1 MTTEN
6 TPDKKAARA
15 GAALLGLSG
24 ALTWFAS
31 RQEWVNAQ
39 YNDDISGGGTVTVN
53 GTDWSTETT
62 AIAVLLLAGMLA
74 AFALRR
80 LGRRIVGGI
89 CTAASVGL
97 SVPAVTL
104 LVSGADP
111 ERVHTLL
118 TAGADRTQQASSAP
132 AIAEWAEITSVATQ
146 PLGPVLTLIAALL
159 GVAGGLVLLVRPG
172 TDSPRQNKYE
182 KETVRR
188 ERVRADLE
196 EDPNSGRV
204 LWDAISADI
213 DPTDPRG
220 DRGQDFPS
228 HKGTS

>member
-31 RQEWVNAQ
+31 RLEWVNAQ

-89 CTAASVGL
+89 CAAASVGL

-104 LVSGADP
+104 LVSA
-111 ERVHTLL
+111 R
-118 TAGADRTQQASSAP
+118 
-132 AIAEWAEITSVATQ
+132 I
-146 PLGPVLTLIAALL
+146 
-159 GVAGGLVLLVRPG
+159 
-172 TDSPRQNKYE
+172 QNAC
-182 KETVRR
+182 TRC
-188 ERVRADLE
+188 
-196 EDPNSGRV
+196 
-204 LWDAISADI
+204 
-213 DPTDPRG
+213 
-220 DRGQDFPS
+220 
-228 HKGTS
+228 

>member
-1 MTTEN
+1 MTTQH
-6 TPDKKAARA
+6 TPNKKASRA
-15 GAALLGLSG
+15 GAALLGISG

-31 RQEWVNAQ
+31 RLEWVSAQ
-39 YNDDISGGGTVTVN
+39 YNDDISGGGTVAVN

-89 CTAASVGL
+89 CAAASVAL
-97 SVPAVTL
+97 TLPAVTL

-111 ERVHTLL
+111 ERMHALL

-132 AIAEWAEITSVATQ
+132 AIPEWAGITSVATQ

-172 TDSPRQNKYE
+172 TDSPQQNKYE
-182 KETVRR
+182 KEAVRR
-188 ERVRADLE
+188 ERVRDDLE
-196 EDPNSGRV
+196 EDPHSGRV

-213 DPTDPRG
+213 DPTDPRSDG
-220 DRGQDFPS
+220 GPDFPS
-228 HKGTS
+228 PKGTS

>member
-1 MTTEN
+1 M
-6 TPDKKAARA
+6 
-15 GAALLGLSG
+15 
-24 ALTWFAS
+24 
-31 RQEWVNAQ
+31 
-39 YNDDISGGGTVTVN
+39 
-53 GTDWSTETT
+53 
-62 AIAVLLLAGMLA
+62 
-74 AFALRR
+74 
-80 LGRRIVGGI
+80 
-89 CTAASVGL
+89 
-97 SVPAVTL
+97 
-104 LVSGADP
+104 
-111 ERVHTLL
+111 HTLL

-220 DRGQDFPS
+220 DGGQDFAS